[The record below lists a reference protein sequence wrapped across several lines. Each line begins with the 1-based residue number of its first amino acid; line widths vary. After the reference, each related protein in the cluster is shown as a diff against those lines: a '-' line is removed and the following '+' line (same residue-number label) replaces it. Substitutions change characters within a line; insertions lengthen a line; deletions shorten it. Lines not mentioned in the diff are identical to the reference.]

1 MFRFSLSDI
10 KVWRNIIDSISE
22 LIDEANFVATSDGI
36 SLRAMDPSHVAM
48 IEVELPKEFFDEY
61 ECSETLNIGLNLD
74 EFGKILRRGSSGEK
88 MSVEVSSDRKLKIAF
103 SDKAVR
109 HFSIPLLDLSWEEIA
124 SPSIEFN
131 VNSRLLSEVFE
142 DAIKDASLIS
152 DFVKISA
159 DKGVLVISAS
169 GDRGDVE
176 VKLSEDTGSLIEL
189 NVKEPSTSTYS
200 LNYLEDLVKTSR
212 ASEILTLE
220 FSNDMP
226 IKLSFELPNGGRIT
240 YYLAP
245 RIE

>member
-1 MFRFSLSDI
+1 MFRFSISDV

-22 LIDEANFVATSDGI
+22 LIDEANFVATTNGI

-48 IEVELPKEFFDEY
+48 VEVELPSSFFDEY
-61 ECSETLNIGLNLD
+61 ECSETMNIGVNLD
-74 EFGKILRRGSSGEK
+74 EFMKILRRGSSSDKLEI
-88 MSVEVSSDRKLKIAF
+88 EVSSDRKLKITF
-103 SDKAVR
+103 SDKAKR
-109 HFSIPLLDLSWEEIA
+109 YFSIPLLDLSWEELT

-131 VNSRLLSEVFE
+131 VYSRLVSEVFE

-159 DKGVLVISAS
+159 DKDFLIISAS

-176 VKLSEDTGSLIEL
+176 VKLSEDMGSLIEL
-189 NVKEPSTSTYS
+189 NVKEPSSSTYS
-200 LNYLEDLVKTSR
+200 LNYLEDLVKTSK

-226 IKLSFELPNGGRIT
+226 MKLSFELPNNGRIT